1 MNTGKRITWK
11 TGPIWRSDIIFR
23 FRCYYTV
30 ILSLHFVTFIMFWL
44 VRHEFNKESI
54 PFLDLKVSLSGGYL
68 TTDLDIKSTVKHQ
81 YLHYTSAHPD
91 HTKSSI
97 VLSQTLSVSRTCYIK
112 TDFERHLDDMKSWSQ
127 ASSYH
132 KDLAQNEMNKG
143 RFNPIQDGLFWGCSR
158 MGESQK
164 GPPSL
169 KSVTHILQ
177 WWNLAQ
183 IYLPKEDRKN
193 IWITWHTPWVL
204 LT

>member
-1 MNTGKRITWK
+1 MSSIKKAFPFWTLRWACLEVNWPQTG
-11 TGPIWRSDIIFR
+11 
-23 FRCYYTV
+23 
-30 ILSLHFVTFIMFWL
+30 
-44 VRHEFNKESI
+44 
-54 PFLDLKVSLSGGYL
+54 
-68 TTDLDIKSTVKHQ
+68 KHQ

-97 VLSQTLSVSRTCYIK
+97 VLSQTLSVSRTCYTK

-127 ASSYH
+127 ASSCH
-132 KDLAQNEMNKG
+132 KNLAQNEMNKG
-143 RFNPIQDGLFWGCSR
+143 RFNPIQYGLFWGCSR

-164 GPPSL
+164 GLPSL

-204 LT
+204 LTSAFFHRKSANFAISRHTDIDCILIHNFCLF